1 MKIWSLS
8 SDVPTLFSSDFEQIL
23 GQIVSLS
30 VKTLRNTNLVVSRRF
45 RSEKGPLPFDVRRS
59 KTSLLNV
66 PNMQG
71 MRNAENNHRHNGI
84 ERKFGSRL
92 RD

>member
-1 MKIWSLS
+1 MAVNKFLANR
-8 SDVPTLFSSDFEQIL
+8 LFIR
-23 GQIVSLS
+23 
-30 VKTLRNTNLVVSRRF
+30 VKTLRKTHLVVSRRF
-45 RSEKGPLPFDVRRS
+45 KSEKGSLPFDVRRS
-59 KTSLLNV
+59 KMSLLNV

-71 MRNAENNHRHNGI
+71 MRNAENNHRHNWI